1 MEDTLLIDAVERFA
15 NGEMSVQEKTYF
27 EDLRKNN
34 PELDQAVVEYLFFM
48 NEIQKHSKAKN
59 FKNALHEVES
69 KLLIEGFIT
78 KGSTAGKAKVLQLW
92 GKYKRTIA
100 VAASIAGLVSI
111 FIASVVSSVSNNG
124 SDTNLKPLVEKLN
137 SQESKTRQL
146 ETKLNKLEA
155 GTTAS
160 KTPVKPRLD
169 ARFRATG
176 FLIDASNNYNIT
188 NAHVE

>member
-59 FKNALHEVES
+59 FKNSLHEVES
-69 KLLIEGFIT
+69 KLLNEGFLT
-78 KGSTAGKAKVLQLW
+78 KGSMAGKAKVLQLW

-111 FIASVVSSVSNNG
+111 FIASV
-124 SDTNLKPLVEKLN
+124 
-137 SQESKTRQL
+137 
-146 ETKLNKLEA
+146 
-155 GTTAS
+155 
-160 KTPVKPRLD
+160 
-169 ARFRATG
+169 
-176 FLIDASNNYNIT
+176 
-188 NAHVE
+188 